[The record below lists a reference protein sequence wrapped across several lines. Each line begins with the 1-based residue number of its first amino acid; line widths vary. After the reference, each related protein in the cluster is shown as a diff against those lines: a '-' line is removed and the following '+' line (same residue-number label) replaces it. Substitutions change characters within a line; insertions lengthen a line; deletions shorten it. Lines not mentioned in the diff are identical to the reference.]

1 MDWKPMLG
9 LPLWFWL
16 FILPMAIAFFCWYF
30 RDSMKEKLKPVWR
43 FLNFTYSVSGALA
56 AVFMVIILLL
66 IVAQMIARWSNIHF
80 PGSTEYAGY
89 SMAATSFFALAH
101 ALNRGA
107 HIRVSIFLNM
117 NRFTMKWLDVFAMT
131 IAAIIATYFAR
142 FAIKTN
148 FLSEMLNDRTQ
159 GTDKIPEWIITVFEM
174 LTTSPMKW
182 AELWANTGSEWVF
195 TPVWLPQIP
204 MSLGAILLAIALW
217 DNLIRLLVN
226 GQSSIVGETVE

>member
-30 RDSMKEKLKPVWR
+30 RDSMKERLKPVWR
-43 FLNFTYSVSGALA
+43 FLNFVYSVSGALA

-159 GTDKIPEWIITVFEM
+159 GTDKVPEWIITVFEM

-204 MSLGAILLAIALW
+204 MSLGATLLAIALW

-226 GQSSIVGETVE
+226 GQSSIVGETIE

>member
-30 RDSMKEKLKPVWR
+30 RDSMKERLKPVWR
-43 FLNFTYSVSGALA
+43 FLNFVYSVSGALA

-159 GTDKIPEWIITVFEM
+159 GTDKVPEWIITVFEM

-204 MSLGAILLAIALW
+204 MSLGATLLAIALW